1 MVRDTAATRLTL
13 GALLVGA
20 FALASIDAHAGDGA
34 SPLHPVRSAAA
45 AVLSPVQLAMSTAAD
60 PFVRT
65 AGAIGGADDDARRV
79 AELSAQNVALQTQL
93 RDALAQGADVYS
105 TDALQAAAA
114 ATGTNLTV
122 AHVIGLNAIEGYSWT
137 IALDRGRADGVVV
150 DSAVMEQS
158 GLVGR
163 VISVTEHAST
173 VLLLAD
179 PLSTVGVRMTDTK
192 QIGTLDGG
200 SGDLLRLT
208 LFNPNARLAVGEE
221 VRTFGSPG
229 AHPYPAG
236 LPIGRVVEVSGAG
249 GAAPVALVRPY
260 ATFSALDMVGVVT
273 APASGR

>member
-20 FALASIDAHAGDGA
+20 FTLASIDAHAGNGS
-34 SPLHPVRSAAA
+34 SPLHPVRSTAA
-45 AVLSPVQLAMSTAAD
+45 AVLSPVQSVMSTAAD

-65 AGAIGGADDDARRV
+65 AGAIGGGDDARRI

-200 SGDLLRLT
+200 GGDFLRLT
-208 LFNPNARLAVGEE
+208 LFNPNARLVVGEE

-260 ATFSALDMVGVVT
+260 ATFSALDVVGVVT